1 MLAIQDRRLDRT
13 STTHSITYSY
23 SSEPD
28 TMCATRLITR
38 YVAATV
44 RELDS
49 RVVRRRVH
57 QARPCPHDERRR
69 EQRAE

>member
-1 MLAIQDRRLDRT
+1 
-13 STTHSITYSY
+13 
-23 SSEPD
+23 
-28 TMCATRLITR
+28 MCATRLITR